1 MSSKPKV
8 AVIGLGLMGS
18 GMAGRLIGEGF
29 GLSVYNRSPQS
40 AALLGERGARVG
52 KSPRDAATGADFIV
66 AMLADDQA
74 SKGVWLGE
82 NGALAG
88 AAPGT
93 ILIES
98 STISPAWVG
107 ELSKAAAARG
117 CELLDAPV
125 TGSKP
130 QAAAGQLVFLVGGS
144 TAALEKSRPV
154 LSVMSREIVHLGPSG
169 SGALVK
175 LINNFVCG
183 VQAVALAEALALI
196 ERTDLDAAKALAV
209 LTEGAPGGPLVK
221 TFSKRMTA
229 GDFTPNFRL
238 KLMLKDLQYAIKE
251 ADARSLPMAT
261 AAAAMATLNK
271 AAESGL
277 AEQDVS
283 SVIEMLRK

>member
-1 MSSKPKV
+1 
-8 AVIGLGLMGS
+8 VIGLGLMGA

-29 GLSVYNRSPQS
+29 ALSVYNRSPQS
-40 AALLGERGARVG
+40 AAILAERGARVG
-52 KSPRDAATGADFIV
+52 KSPRDAASGAEFII

-74 SKGVWLGE
+74 SREAWLGE

-88 AAPGT
+88 TGPGT

-107 ELSKAAAARG
+107 ELSKAAAGRR

-144 TAALEKSRPV
+144 AAALEKSRPV
-154 LSVMSREIVHLGPSG
+154 LAVMSREIVHLGPSG

-196 ERTDLDAAKALAV
+196 ERTNLDAAKALAV
-209 LTEGAPGGPLVK
+209 LTEGAPGSPLVK

-229 GDFTPNFRL
+229 RDFAPNFRL
-238 KLMLKDLQYAIKE
+238 KLMLKDLQYAIRE

-261 AAAAMATLNK
+261 AAAAMATLHK

-283 SVIEMLRK
+283 SVIELLRK